1 MRGRRSDPGRGI
13 GDPVEDFEVLDERGR
28 PWRLSEQRGRP
39 LLLIF
44 HRHLR

>member
-1 MRGRRSDPGRGI
+1 MMSISPDPRA
-13 GDPVEDFEVLDERGR
+13 GDVVEDFELSDDQGQ

-44 HRHLR
+44 HRHLC

>member
-1 MRGRRSDPGRGI
+1 MTPPPMTPRI
-13 GDPVEDFEVLDERGR
+13 GEPVEDFEVVDEHGH

-44 HRHLR
+44 HRHLF